1 MFRCIVKRKKGSRDK
16 CKKRIVVKTK
26 KTNDSDRKPR
36 IFTIDDVDQYSLPTY
51 EVEYK
56 RRKANQSCEEFIEE
70 TKFRINF
77 LSKKYKTRFELIT
90 ATYNSDDSGV
100 YEHILAY
107 KITKKIGLSDTE
119 MVLRKIDSLNN
130 RLSEIESSF
139 KSDINCLYDDVDRIT
154 REISS

>member
-1 MFRCIVKRKKGSRDK
+1 MFHCIVKRKKGSRDK
-16 CKKRIVVKTK
+16 CKRRVVVKTK
-26 KTNDSDRKPR
+26 KTDNNNRKPS
-36 IFTIDDVDQYSLPTY
+36 IFTVDDIERYSLPTY

-119 MVLRKIDSLNN
+119 MMMRKIDLLNN
-130 RLSEIESSF
+130 KLYDIEKTF
-139 KSDINCLYDDVDRIT
+139 KSDINGLCDDVDRIN

>member
-1 MFRCIVKRKKGSRDK
+1 MFRCIIKRKKGSRDK
-16 CKKRIVVKTK
+16 RKKRIVVKAK
-26 KTNDSDRKPR
+26 KTDNSNRKPR
-36 IFTIDDVDQYSLPTY
+36 IFTVDDINQYSLPTY

-119 MVLRKIDSLNN
+119 MMMRKIDLLNN
-130 RLSEIESSF
+130 KLSDIEKSF
-139 KSDINCLYDDVDRIT
+139 ESDINGLYDDIDRIN
-154 REISS
+154 REVSS

>member
-16 CKKRIVVKTK
+16 CKKRIVVKAK
-26 KTNDSDRKPR
+26 KTNNDNRKPR
-36 IFTIDDVDQYSLPTY
+36 VFTVDDIERYSLPTY

-56 RRKANQSCEEFIEE
+56 RRKANQSCEDFIEE

-107 KITKKIGLSDTE
+107 KITKKIGLSDTD
-119 MVLRKIDSLNN
+119 MVIRKIDLLNN
-130 RLSEIESSF
+130 KLSRIEESF
-139 KSDINCLYDDVDRIT
+139 NSNISGLYDDIDRIN

>member
-16 CKKRIVVKTK
+16 CKKRVVVKTK
-26 KTNDSDRKPR
+26 KTDNNNRKSR
-36 IFTIDDVDQYSLPTY
+36 IFVADDIDQYSLPIY

-119 MVLRKIDSLNN
+119 MMMRKIDLLTNK
-130 RLSEIESSF
+130 LSDIEKSF
-139 KSDINCLYDDVDRIT
+139 ESDINGLYDDIDRIN

>member
-1 MFRCIVKRKKGSRDK
+1 MFHCIIKRKKGSRDK
-16 CKKRIVVKTK
+16 YKKRIVVKTK
-26 KTNDSDRKPR
+26 KTNNDNRKPR
-36 IFTIDDVDQYSLPTY
+36 VFTIDDIEQCSLPTY

-119 MVLRKIDSLNN
+119 MMMRKIDLLNN
-130 RLSEIESSF
+130 RLSGIEKSF
-139 KSDINCLYDDVDRIT
+139 ESDMNGLYNDIDRIN